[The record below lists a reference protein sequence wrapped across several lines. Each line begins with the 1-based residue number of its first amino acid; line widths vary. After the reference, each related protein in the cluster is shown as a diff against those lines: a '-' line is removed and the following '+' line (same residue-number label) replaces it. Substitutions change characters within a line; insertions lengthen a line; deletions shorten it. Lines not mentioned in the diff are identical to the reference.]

1 MRHVRFEV
9 ANRLVKGLCRFRRF
23 WREELER
30 ERRQIRP
37 HNVGDMH
44 DSASIFVPA
53 ATFGQ
58 LTRTDSR
65 HNCKYARWKARAI
78 LWLWETDYG
87 DSAGLRNL
95 IQIRQQLDLIMIR
108 AQDICFQRVIV
119 FTRGDARI
127 GVGRFVA

>member
-1 MRHVRFEV
+1 MRHVRLEV

-87 DSAGLRNL
+87 DIYSLRHL
-95 IQIRQQLDLIMIR
+95 IQISKQYDLIRIR
-108 AQDICFQRVIV
+108 AQHICLEMLTI
-119 FTRGDARI
+119 
-127 GVGRFVA
+127 

>member
-1 MRHVRFEV
+1 MSVMCID
-9 ANRLVKGLCRFRRF
+9 L
-23 WREELER
+23 
-30 ERRQIRP
+30 
-37 HNVGDMH
+37 
-44 DSASIFVPA
+44 ASIFVPA

-58 LTRTDSR
+58 LTRTDYRTDSR
-65 HNCKYARWKARAI
+65 HDCKYARWKARAI

-108 AQDICFQRVIV
+108 AQDLCFQRVIV